1 MRPDPVP
8 LSRAQRLALTTAS
21 FLLLSIATMALGPLI
36 SGSGWWWLC
45 AFIAAGTLFS
55 GFGLRAI
62 RTPPSL
68 VPVLELVV
76 LLLML
81 TLLFGGASSFALIV
95 PTASTFDTFGELL
108 VGAQRTIEQQSV
120 PAIPVPPLSF
130 ALALGVG
137 LLAVVTDILVQTV
150 RMPAL
155 AAAPALVP
163 ILIPGFIIEAGAEL
177 PTLVLTAAAYLL
189 LLRIDVRVRRRAR
202 LAAGDEGDQAAT
214 VIAPK
219 RVPIVSTLGASLG
232 LAAVGL
238 LAASVLA
245 ASTPSI
251 STSLLLGSPSQGTLF
266 ARGVS
271 PFIDLGR
278 DLRRPEPM
286 PAFHYLARD
295 GDRPYF
301 TLLTLDRFE
310 GEVWGAT
317 DRAVDGDNTVDALP
331 RPDGLSSR
339 VQTSEH
345 PIDVVVDEVRT
356 TWLPVPYPTTSIE
369 GLEGSWF
376 WEDSSLTVRSVD
388 TNTGGQ
394 RYRVNR
400 LDVEPTPQQL
410 RDANPD
416 APEELAPFLALPEE
430 LPAIITD
437 TAASVTS
444 GAASQYDAAVAI
456 QAYLRGVDFD
466 YSTEAPV
473 EEGYDGGGFD
483 VIAQFLETKAGYC
496 VHFASTMAVLARQVG
511 IPSRISIG
519 YTQGSPDGRAGRWR
533 AARRGRLA
541 RPALVARAVLPG
553 RGLGAVRADAG
564 PRHGAR
570 LLPPERGRGAG
581 PEPPGRRDLDAG
593 RERPSRARPRPR
605 ARRIPGRRDGG
616 RRAAV
621 GARGSR
627 GAHRGAPAAP
637 ARRVPREPAAH
648 PARTGAAGRAGG
660 GCRVGRARR
669 HGARP
674 RRGRRRRGD
683 RTRVRGRDR
692 RARRVRERRDRPRG
706 TAAPPRRRRAR
717 ALRARRRRDRP
728 GARRRPRHR
737 ARGAPRRRP
746 RTRAGEG
753 RARAALAVR
762 PGAQGARRPARRR
775 GVESSIVAT
784 QHSPFRVNVRDLV
797 NRPGVMREQHLAI
810 AVADPMGEGL
820 VSVKEGSELDLDVR
834 LESVH
839 EGVLVTAEVDALAEG
854 ECGRCLI
861 DIALPVEVEF
871 QELFAYHSGEAF
883 EYEVQ
888 DDHVDLESL
897 IRDAVVLS
905 LPFQPVCR
913 PDCPGLDPETGV
925 RLADH
930 PELVTHE
937 QRDPRWAALAGFE
950 ASEDQGADVAS
961 GADQQRD

>member
-1 MRPDPVP
+1 V
-8 LSRAQRLALTTAS
+8 
-21 FLLLSIATMALGPLI
+21 
-36 SGSGWWWLC
+36 
-45 AFIAAGTLFS
+45 
-55 GFGLRAI
+55 
-62 RTPPSL
+62 
-68 VPVLELVV
+68 
-76 LLLML
+76 
-81 TLLFGGASSFALIV
+81 
-95 PTASTFDTFGELL
+95 
-108 VGAQRTIEQQSV
+108 
-120 PAIPVPPLSF
+120 
-130 ALALGVG
+130 
-137 LLAVVTDILVQTV
+137 LAVVTDILVQTL

-251 STSLLLGSPSQGTLF
+251 STSLLLGSPTQGTLF

-356 TWLPVPYPTTSIE
+356 TWLPVPYPTKSIE

-376 WEDSSLTVRSVD
+376 WEDGSLTVRSVD

-394 RYRVNR
+394 RYRINR

-416 APEELAPFLALPEE
+416 VPEDMAPFLALPEE

-496 VHFASTMAVLARQVG
+496 VHFASTMAVLAREVG

-519 YTQGSPDGRAGRWR
+519 YTQGSPTDERVEGVQRVEVDSHDLHSWPELYFQGVGWV
-533 AARRGRLA
+533 
-541 RPALVARAVLPG
+541 PFEPTPG
-553 RGLGAVRADAG
+553 RGTVPDYS
-564 PRHGAR
+564 
-570 LLPPERGRGAG
+570 PPERGRGAG
-581 PEPPGRRDLDAG
+581 PEPPRRSDLDAG

-605 ARRIPGRRDGG
+605 PRRIRGRRDGG

-627 GAHRGAPAAP
+627 VAHRGAPAPP
-637 ARRVPREPAAH
+637 ARRVPGEPAPH
-648 PARTGAAGRAGG
+648 PPRQGATGRAGG
-660 GCRVGRARR
+660 GCRVGRAGR

-674 RRGRRRRGD
+674 RCRRRRRGD
-683 RTRVRGRDR
+683 RARVRGRDR
-692 RARRVRERRDRPRG
+692 RARRVRERRDRPGG
-706 TAAPPRRRRAR
+706 TPAPPRRRRTR
-717 ALRARRRRDRP
+717 ALRARRRHGRSR
-728 GARRRPRHR
+728 ARRRPRYR
-737 ARGAPRRRP
+737 AGGAPRRRP
-746 RTRAGEG
+746 WIRTGES

-797 NRPGVMREQHLAI
+797 NRPGEMREQHLAI
-810 AVADPMGEGL
+810 AVAEPMGEGL
-820 VSVKEGSELDLDVR
+820 VSVREGSELDLDVR